1 MSFSSEVKKEL
12 CRVGFSERSLA
23 LAEAYGVL
31 LYANSFSAHEIRV
44 ITGSPDFAERL
55 PKLFRRAFSLGF
67 DRAEAN
73 RTGSKRSFF
82 ITEPE
87 KIAAIFAAFGC
98 ERDSTLAH
106 HVNLGILEEESE
118 RVAFMRGAFF
128 AGGSVTDPAKNYHL
142 EFATAHRSVSRET
155 FSILLELGFQAKEST
170 RSGNYINY
178 FKQSEVMEDL
188 LTTLGAPVSA
198 MQIMAAKVEK
208 DMRNAINRKIN
219 CDTANADK
227 IVSAAQQQLEDIRRI
242 DRGRGLDS
250 LPEKLYETALLRI
263 ANPEASLSD
272 LALLSDPPVTKSC
285 LSHRLRKLSE
295 LAAALPE

>member
-1 MSFSSEVKKEL
+1 MSFSAEVKKEL
-12 CRVGFSERSLA
+12 CRLPLAEPGAA

-31 LYANSFSAHEIRV
+31 LYANSFRADEIRI

-67 DRAEAN
+67 DRTEAN
-73 RTGSKRSFF
+73 RTGSKRSFY
-82 ITEPE
+82 ITDPE
-87 KIAAIFAAFGC
+87 KIAAVFARFGC
-98 ERDSTLAH
+98 EPGSTLAH

-118 RVAFMRGAFF
+118 RVAFVRGAFF
-128 AGGSVTDPAKNYHL
+128 AGGSVTDPEKNYHMEL
-142 EFATAHRSVSRET
+142 ATAHRSVSRET

-198 MQIMAAKVEK
+198 MRIMSAKVEK

-242 DRGRGLDS
+242 DRLQGLDE
-250 LPEKLYETALLRI
+250 LPDKLYETALLRI
-263 ANPEASLSD
+263 ANPEASLAE
-272 LALLSDPPVTKSC
+272 LAVLSDPPVTKSC

>member
-1 MSFSSEVKKEL
+1 MSFSAEVKKEL
-12 CRVGFSERSLA
+12 CRVPLAEAGA

-31 LYANSFSAHEIRV
+31 LYCNSFSAGEIRI
-44 ITGSPDFAERL
+44 ITGSADFAERL
-55 PKLFRRAFSLGF
+55 PKLFRRAFALGF
-67 DRAEAN
+67 DSAEAN
-73 RTGSKRSFF
+73 RTGSKRSFS
-82 ITEPE
+82 IRDAE
-87 KIAAIFAAFGC
+87 KIAKIFACFGV
-98 ERDSTLAH
+98 EPEGQLAH
-106 HVNLGILEEESE
+106 HVNLGILEEESD
-118 RVAFMRGAFF
+118 RVAFIRGAFF
-128 AGGSVTDPAKNYHL
+128 AGGSVTDPAKNYHMEL
-142 EFATAHRSVSRET
+142 ATAHRSVSRET
-155 FSILLELGFQAKEST
+155 FSILLELGFRAKEST

-208 DMRNAINRKIN
+208 DMRNSINRKIN

-263 ANPEASLSD
+263 ANPEASLAD
-272 LALLSDPPVTKSC
+272 LAQLSDPPVTKSC

-295 LAAALPE
+295 LAAAMPE

>member
-1 MSFSSEVKKEL
+1 MSFSAEVKKEL
-12 CRVGFSERSLA
+12 CRVTFAEQSTA

-31 LYANSFSAHEIRV
+31 LYANSFRAEEIRV

-55 PKLFRRAFSLGF
+55 PKLFRRAFSLSF

-73 RTGSKRSFF
+73 RTDTKRSFF
-82 ITEPE
+82 ITDRD
-87 KIAAIFAAFGC
+87 KIAAIFGAFGL
-98 ERDSTLAH
+98 EPDSTLVH
-106 HVNLGILEEESE
+106 HVNLGILEEESD
-118 RVAFMRGAFF
+118 RVAFVRGAFF

-142 EFATAHRSVSRET
+142 ELATAHRSVSRET
-155 FSILLELGFQAKEST
+155 FSILLELGFQAKESM
-170 RSGNYINY
+170 RNGNYVNY

-198 MQIMAAKVEK
+198 MQIMSAKVEK

-242 DRGRGLDS
+242 DRAHGLDS

-263 ANPEASLSD
+263 ANPEASLAD

-285 LSHRLRKLSE
+285 LSHRLRKLTE
-295 LAAALPE
+295 LAASLPE